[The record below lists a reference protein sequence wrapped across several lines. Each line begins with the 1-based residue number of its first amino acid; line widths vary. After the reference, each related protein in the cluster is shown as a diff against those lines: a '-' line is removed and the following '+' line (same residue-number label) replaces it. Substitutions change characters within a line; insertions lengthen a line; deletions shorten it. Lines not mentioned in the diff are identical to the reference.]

1 MANEQKIYGSY
12 RFPLGETTCADF
24 FAEYRESMV
33 LNEQGLQI
41 SGIGVARDVSRNIAI
56 LMTYDEESDLMLR
69 LRFAGNID
77 VQQYNRD

>member
-1 MANEQKIYGSY
+1 
-12 RFPLGETTCADF
+12 
-24 FAEYRESMV
+24 MV